1 MSFYGEHEDIVAP
14 LHAEIGAL
22 REELQRL
29 RLDNDA
35 KDREIELMLE
45 AARKATKENLELR
58 KQVQAWAD
66 EADAEIQLAKL
77 RRAELEAMEL

>member
-1 MSFYGEHEDIVAP
+1 MSFYGEHEDIIAP

-22 REELQRL
+22 REELQRV
-29 RLDNDA
+29 RLDGEA
-35 KDREIELMLE
+35 KDREIQLLLD

-66 EADAEIQLAKL
+66 EADADIQLAKL
-77 RRAELEAMEL
+77 RQAEREACEL